1 MRYGEARGLESRDV
15 QTGDGASGTYTVGWI
30 LGNVVYD
37 LVLEYAPCCHTSS
50 QRAPR
55 QHARV
60 GGATMASNAEANI
73 AKALELKAQGNEAF
87 KAADYKQAMVHYHQV
102 RPARAGAHHTPNAT
116 LVPMRPWP
124 RQHPRRPATRAAC
137 RTVQHARHGLFRR
150 LEPAPDCLAATRGC
164 AHTRLRVCA
173 ARCRS
178 TCTCTASP
186 RGAARAARS
195 RCPARPPSR

>member
-60 GGATMASNAEANI
+60 GGATMASNA
-73 AKALELKAQGNEAF
+73 
-87 KAADYKQAMVHYHQV
+87 
-102 RPARAGAHHTPNAT
+102 
-116 LVPMRPWP
+116 
-124 RQHPRRPATRAAC
+124 
-137 RTVQHARHGLFRR
+137 
-150 LEPAPDCLAATRGC
+150 
-164 AHTRLRVCA
+164 
-173 ARCRS
+173 
-178 TCTCTASP
+178 
-186 RGAARAARS
+186 
-195 RCPARPPSR
+195 